1 MAHGDGTEGQQRAT
15 RLGTKP
21 APSSSSPLLS
31 SALLCT
37 GSGPSLGLREFMA
50 STTATHPHTHPQ
62 TPTTSLLRCL
72 NPNCTKFTSFTW
84 SEVDGVRES
93 SQREVEGG
101 PQSENTTYSV
111 QHLISELHCRMAK
124 EKYGSS
130 KWHRGVAPSG
140 AGNGL

>member
-21 APSSSSPLLS
+21 APSSSS
-31 SALLCT
+31 ALLCSALHWVWSKSRPEGVHGKHNRHT
-37 GSGPSLGLREFMA
+37 HKH
-50 STTATHPHTHPQ
+50 THPH

-93 SQREVEGG
+93 SQRGVEGG
-101 PQSENTTYSV
+101 PPTLREHDV
-111 QHLISELHCRMAK
+111 F
-124 EKYGSS
+124 SS
-130 KWHRGVAPSG
+130 TFNFGITLS
-140 AGNGL
+140 NGKRKIW

>member
-21 APSSSSPLLS
+21 APSSSS
-31 SALLCT
+31 ALLCSALHWVWSKSRPEGVHGKHNRQT
-37 GSGPSLGLREFMA
+37 H
-50 STTATHPHTHPQ
+50 THPH

-84 SEVDGVRES
+84 SEVDGVQES
-93 SQREVEGG
+93 SARGVEGG